1 LWRRRHL
8 LQNKSLTEI
17 ESDDEGD
24 FENTTFPFT
33 DNASTSVEKLVLDKK
48 KKWGYGPSTMLTCD
62 SCNKWVHAGCA
73 LLSKSDYEAVT
84 TKEHPIYGAG
94 EFLCAPCCR
103 KKCQSF
109 LQKMDEEDKMSLFAM
124 PVTEDVAPNYKDVIT
139 NPMDLH
145 TLSVKF
151 RNNEFSLASYV
162 WVKEMFELMVYNAMV
177 YNAPNTKYW
186 TEARRYHTCC
196 MSKIFNRVDAPAAAS
211 YRTTYAAG
219 IIERIK
225 IAEETLR
232 HEKEREKKDEKAQK
246 KDLVAG
252 AEVASS
258 MNAAVEA
265 PLSKPIDVPSCVPP
279 MEIRMSLTD
288 AHYTCWMDSCFSCGS
303 TGAPDTMLF
312 CVDCGEAFHSFCCAA
327 PVLSMDEMA
336 VIGWRCPNCKL
347 CEISGFCPQDEN
359 QIVYCDLCDRAF
371 DVKLVFPPIGK
382 YLLQCCCF
390 TV

>member
-1 LWRRRHL
+1 
-8 LQNKSLTEI
+8 
-17 ESDDEGD
+17 
-24 FENTTFPFT
+24 
-33 DNASTSVEKLVLDKK
+33 
-48 KKWGYGPSTMLTCD
+48 
-62 SCNKWVHAGCA
+62 
-73 LLSKSDYEAVT
+73 
-84 TKEHPIYGAG
+84 
-94 EFLCAPCCR
+94 
-103 KKCQSF
+103 
-109 LQKMDEEDKMSLFAM
+109 MSLFAM

-177 YNAPNTKYW
+177 YNAPNSKYW
-186 TEARRYHTCC
+186 NEARRYHTCC
-196 MSKIFNRVDAPAAAS
+196 MSKIFNRTDAPAAAS
-211 YRTTYAAG
+211 YRTKYAAG

-258 MNAAVEA
+258 MDAAVEA
-265 PLSKPIDVPSCVPP
+265 PLAKPLDVPSCVPP